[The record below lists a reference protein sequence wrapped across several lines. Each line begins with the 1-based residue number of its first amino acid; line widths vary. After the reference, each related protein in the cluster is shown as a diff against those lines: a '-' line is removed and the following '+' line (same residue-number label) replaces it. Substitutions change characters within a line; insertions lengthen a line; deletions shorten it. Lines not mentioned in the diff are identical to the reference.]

1 MIFFKRKKIAR
12 MRRAAKTR
20 SKLKSLGAICLVVNR
35 TSRHIYAQ
43 IISKIDSV
51 TLVVASTLEKK
62 ISIDLKG
69 NTGNKKAADL
79 IGQKIAKRALN
90 KGIKKVSFDRSGF
103 KYHGRIK
110 SLAESARKFGLQF

>member
-1 MIFFKRKKIAR
+1 

-20 SKLKSLGAICLVVNR
+20 SKLKSLGLICLVVHR

-43 IISKIDSV
+43 IISKVDAT
-51 TLVVASTLEKK
+51 TLVVASTLEKN
-62 ISIDLKG
+62 ISVDLNGK
-69 NTGNKKAADL
+69 TGNKEAASL
-79 IGQKIAKRALN
+79 VGKEIAERALN